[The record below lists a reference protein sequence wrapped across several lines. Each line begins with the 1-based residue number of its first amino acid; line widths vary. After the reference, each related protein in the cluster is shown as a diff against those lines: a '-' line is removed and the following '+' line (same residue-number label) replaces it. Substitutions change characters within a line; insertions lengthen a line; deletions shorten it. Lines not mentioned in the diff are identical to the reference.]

1 MLHVDWYPCDQ
12 FLSALRVK
20 KVNIFECSNF
30 VYNLNG
36 IKLVGMSSSE
46 DSYEYEKYSLEFYE
60 EGDGPPLVII
70 IPIPPR

>member
-1 MLHVDWYPCDQ
+1 M
-12 FLSALRVK
+12 
-20 KVNIFECSNF
+20 
-30 VYNLNG
+30 YNLNG

-46 DSYEYEKYSLEFYE
+46 DSYEYETYSLEFYE